1 MYRLSICA
9 DTVFLDL
16 PFEERVRKIA
26 DAGFLVEFW
35 GWKGRNLSVF
45 TDNPKIEVCG
55 FSGTQGGSCVHPD
68 GTADYVAGIA
78 ESTPVAKKLKASFL
92 VVHGGELGPNGEVV
106 HKISTNPV
114 THWITAYK
122 ALSQLA
128 KLGEESG
135 VTYCLEVLNTKVDH
149 PGYSI
154 NYVEDAVRLVKEVN
168 SPYVKVLCDIYHSA
182 VEEGNVVQL
191 LRNYHPYI
199 GHIHVADLPGRHEPG
214 TGELNYR
221 FVAEALH
228 EIGYEGI
235 VGMEAYP
242 LADSH
247 QAMES
252 FRAAFSVA

>member
-16 PFEERVRKIA
+16 PFEERLKKIA

-35 GWKGRNLSVF
+35 GWKGRNLEVISQ
-45 TDNPKIEVCG
+45 NNIPVCG

-68 GTADYVAGIA
+68 GMADYVAGIA
-78 ESTPVAKKLKASFL
+78 ESTPVGKKYGASFL

-106 HKISTNPV
+106 HKISSNPA

-135 VTYCLEVLNTKVDH
+135 ITYTLEVLNTKVDH
-149 PGYSI
+149 AGYSI
-154 NYVEDAVRLVKEVN
+154 NIIEDAVRLVKEVD
-168 SPYVKVLCDIYHSA
+168 SPHVKILFDIYHTQ
-182 VEEGNVVQL
+182 VEEGNVAEL
-191 LRNYHPYI
+191 LQKYHQYV
-199 GHIHVADLPGRHEPG
+199 GHIHVADVPGRHEPD

-221 FVAEALH
+221 FIAQVLREV
-228 EIGYEGI
+228 GYEGI
-235 VGMEAYP
+235 VGLEAY
-242 LADSH
+242 AKSDSNE
-247 QAMES
+247 AMER
-252 FRAAFSVA
+252 FRAAFSE

>member
-1 MYRLSICA
+1 MYRLSVCA

-16 PFEERVRKIA
+16 PFEERVKKIA

-35 GWKGRNLSVF
+35 GWKGRDLSVI
-45 TDNPKIEVCG
+45 TTGPKIEVCG
-55 FSGTQGGSCVHPD
+55 FSGTQGGSCVYPD
-68 GTADYVAGIA
+68 DMAAYVAGIA
-78 ESTPVAKKLKASFL
+78 ESTPVAKNLQASFL

-106 HKISTNPV
+106 HKISTSPV

-128 KLGEESG
+128 PLGAENQI
-135 VTYCLEVLNTKVDH
+135 VYCLEVLNTKVDH

-154 NYVEDAVRLVKEVN
+154 NFIEDAVRLVKEVD
-168 SPYVKVLCDIYHSA
+168 SPYVKILFDIYDSQ

-191 LRNYHPYI
+191 LRDYHPYI
-199 GHIHVADLPGRHEPG
+199 GHIHVADVPGRHEPG

-221 FVAEALH
+221 FVAEVLR
-228 EIGYEGI
+228 EVGYEGV

-242 LADSH
+242 LADSY
-247 QAMES
+247 QAMDR
-252 FRAAFSVA
+252 FRAAFS

>member
-16 PFEERVRKIA
+16 PFEERLKKIA

-35 GWKGRNLSVF
+35 GWKGRNLEVISQ
-45 TDNPKIEVCG
+45 NNIPVCG

-68 GTADYVAGIA
+68 GMADYVAGIA
-78 ESTPVAKKLKASFL
+78 ESTPVGKKYGASFL

-106 HKISTNPV
+106 HKISSNPA

-135 VTYCLEVLNTKVDH
+135 ITYTLEVLNTKVDH
-149 PGYSI
+149 AGYSI
-154 NYVEDAVRLVKEVN
+154 NIIEDAVRLVKEVD
-168 SPYVKVLCDIYHSA
+168 SPHVKILFDIYHTQ
-182 VEEGNVVQL
+182 VEEGNVAEL
-191 LRNYHPYI
+191 LQKFHQYV
-199 GHIHVADLPGRHEPG
+199 GHIHVADVPGRHEPD

-221 FVAEALH
+221 FIAQVLREV
-228 EIGYEGI
+228 GYEGI
-235 VGMEAYP
+235 VGLEAY
-242 LADSH
+242 AKSDSNE
-247 QAMES
+247 AMER
-252 FRAAFSVA
+252 FRAAFSE

>member
-16 PFEERVRKIA
+16 PFEERVKKIA
-26 DAGFLVEFW
+26 QAGFLVEFW
-35 GWKGRNLSVF
+35 GWKGRNLEVF
-45 TDNPKIEVCG
+45 TADPKIEVCG

-68 GTADYVAGIA
+68 GMADYVAGIT
-78 ESTPVAKKLKASFL
+78 ESTPVAKKLRASFL

-106 HKISTNPV
+106 HKISASPV

-128 KLGEESG
+128 QLGAENR

-154 NYVEDAVRLVKEVN
+154 NFIEDAVRLVKEVN
-168 SPYVKVLCDIYHSA
+168 SPYVKVLFDIYHSA

-191 LRNYHPYI
+191 LRDYHPYI
-199 GHIHVADLPGRHEPG
+199 GHIHVADVPGRHEPG

-221 FVAEALH
+221 FVAEALR
-228 EIGYEGI
+228 EIGYEGV

-242 LADSH
+242 LEDNN
-247 QAMES
+247 QAMDH
-252 FRAAFSVA
+252 FRAAFSEV